1 MGSREIGQKSDA
13 FLALDTLGMGTI
25 AGFFQFEGGLP
36 HAMEWLKGLV
46 IDGVMEYAV
55 DLSMRA
61 EMPSKPLALDVS
73 RDCSM
78 VRISSSVHR
87 MSDGH
92 SLFTSGVVV
101 VTGGDDPLKQL
112 VK

>member
-1 MGSREIGQKSDA
+1 MGSREIGRKSDV

-25 AGFFQFEGGLP
+25 ADFFQFEGGLP
-36 HAMEWLKGLV
+36 HVMEWLKSLV
-46 IDGVMEYAV
+46 IDGAMEYAV
-55 DLSMRA
+55 DLTMRA
-61 EMPSKPLALDVS
+61 EMPSKPFAVDMS

-92 SLFTSGVVV
+92 SLFRGG
-101 VTGGDDPLKQL
+101 GGDWR
-112 VK
+112 